1 MKNKKQVSLTT
12 ILLRKII
19 SEEVKKVILE
29 SSEKELKEDSV
40 DLQIDSYFSDYES
53 EAKKIKSEGIDFR
66 QMTRRFLTE
75 AEDEDKDE
83 ESKEGKKDSTE
94 KKKLTAEDLDLEN
107 FAASV
112 VRLIDNY
119 DSLLEIRL
127 TIAKRAVNFLLKNYE
142 PSVMKEFKEILSDQ
156 HDIFVEHPE
165 QADEPY
171 LAPPAD
177 RALGPSG
184 GGA

>member
-19 SEEVKKVILE
+19 TEEVKKVILE
-29 SSEKELKEDSV
+29 SSEKELKEDSL
-40 DLQIDSYFSDYES
+40 DLQIDSYLTDYES
-53 EAKKIKSEGIDFR
+53 EAKKIKSEGVDFR
-66 QMTRRFLTE
+66 RMTRRFLVE
-75 AEDEDKDE
+75 AEDEDEKPE
-83 ESKEGKKDSTE
+83 ENEKDSAE

-119 DSLLEIRL
+119 DSLLEVKL
-127 TIAKRAVNFLLKNYE
+127 TIAKRATNFLLKNYE
-142 PSVMKEFKEILSDQ
+142 TSVIKEFKEILSDQ
-156 HDIFVEHPE
+156 HDIFVDHPE